1 MSSLEQ
7 LKRLINVED
16 ITAIT
21 TKEATLS
28 IPETL
33 ELMSDVNVES
43 LNSDLTFWTKKEKII
58 VYVYEDKYDEWNS
71 EVQLMKVNL
80 TPSKGLI
87 KGVPESVTNVWEDP
101 ESGKSLPFKTDAYYH
116 KQIELEKIKFERAKA
131 AEEKAV
137 EELNAKNKKDE
148 NYFNSLKTVE
158 EEPFTIIKGG
168 RNNNCRYVIVPKDY
182 PYSRSTYGLLN
193 DFYNKVSPESRAVI
207 DFSGIAANK
216 NGKLEIAARYLP
228 LNVEEHYTKERR
240 LATIKHNELYDKL
253 EENSKFVKVIGFSIE
268 SLNYNELGT
277 LDEVAEKLRDEL
289 KALSEV

>member
-43 LNSDLTFWTKKEKII
+43 LNSDLTFWTKKEKVI
-58 VYVYEDKYDEWNS
+58 VYEDKYDEWDS

-87 KGVPESVTNVWEDP
+87 KGVPESVTEVWKDP
-101 ESGKSLPFKTDAYYH
+101 DSGKTFPFKTKAYNDEQT
-116 KQIELEKIKFERAKA
+116 KREKDRAERVKKAEKKNIEYI
-131 AEEKAV
+131 
-137 EELNAKNKKDE
+137 NAKIEKDG
-148 NYFNSLKTVE
+148 NYFNSLNPVE
-158 EEPFTIIKGG
+158 EEPFAIIKGG
-168 RNNNCRYVIVPKDY
+168 RNNNCRYIILPKDY
-182 PYSRSTYGLLN
+182 PYSRSTYGLLD

-216 NGKLEIAARYLP
+216 NGVLEVAARYLP
-228 LNVEEHYTKERR
+228 LNVEEHYTKEHRQ
-240 LATIKHNELYDKL
+240 ATIKHNELYETL
-253 EENSKFVKVIGFSIE
+253 EEKGKFVKIIGFSIE
-268 SLNYNELGT
+268 SLSYNELGT
-277 LDEVAEKLRDEL
+277 LDEVAEKLRNEL
-289 KALSEV
+289 KALNEV